1 MIYVDYRNI
10 SVILRKININ
20 DFLKYLI
27 MVIQRIQSIYLLIAV
42 ILMVVFAFF
51 PALTFELADKT
62 VLYGALESGRAGSM
76 HINPLLLT
84 LIILITF
91 LAFVDIFLFKNLQRQ
106 MTVCFV
112 DIIIGLAMLVA
123 ICIQAFVV
131 GNREGWTV
139 SWQWYVL
146 LPILS
151 IIFLML
157 AHKAMSND
165 KKKLRDAERLR

>member
-1 MIYVDYRNI
+1 
-10 SVILRKININ
+10 
-20 DFLKYLI
+20 
-27 MVIQRIQSIYLLIAV
+27 MVIQRIQSVYLLIAV

-62 VLYGALESGRAGSM
+62 VLYGALESGRAGSL
-76 HINPLLLT
+76 HVNLLLIT
-84 LIILITF
+84 LIILISL
-91 LAFVDIFLFKNLQRQ
+91 LALIDIFLFKNLQRQ

-112 DIIIGLAMLVA
+112 DIIIGISMLIA

-139 SWQWYVL
+139 SWQWYL
-146 LPILS
+146 ILPILS

-157 AHKAMSND
+157 AHKAMSRD
-165 KKKLRDAERLR
+165 KKTLRDADRLR

>member
-1 MIYVDYRNI
+1 
-10 SVILRKININ
+10 
-20 DFLKYLI
+20 

-62 VLYGALESGRAGSM
+62 VLYGALESGRAGSL
-76 HINPLLLT
+76 HVNPLLIT
-84 LIILITF
+84 LIILISL
-91 LAFVDIFLFKNLQRQ
+91 LALIDIFLFKNLQRQ

-123 ICIQAFVV
+123 ICIHAFVV
-131 GNREGWTV
+131 GNREGWAV
-139 SWQWYVL
+139 NWQWYML
-146 LPILS
+146 LPVLS

-157 AHKAMSND
+157 AHKSMSND
-165 KKKLRDAERLR
+165 KKKLRDADRLR

>member
-1 MIYVDYRNI
+1 
-10 SVILRKININ
+10 
-20 DFLKYLI
+20 
-27 MVIQRIQSIYLLIAV
+27 MVIQRIQSVFLLIAV

-51 PALTFELADKT
+51 PALSFHLADKT

-76 HINPLLLT
+76 HVDPLLLM
-84 LIILITF
+84 LVILISL
-91 LAFVDIFLFKNLQRQ
+91 LAIVDIFLFKNLQRQ

-123 ICIQAFVV
+123 IGIQAFVV

-139 SWQWYVL
+139 SWQWSLL
-146 LPILS
+146 LPVLS

-165 KKKLRDAERLR
+165 KKKLRDADRLR

>member
-1 MIYVDYRNI
+1 
-10 SVILRKININ
+10 
-20 DFLKYLI
+20 

-62 VLYGALESGRAGSM
+62 VLYGALESGRAGSL
-76 HINPLLLT
+76 HVNPLLIT
-84 LIILITF
+84 LIILISL
-91 LAFVDIFLFKNLQRQ
+91 LALIDIFLFKNLQRQ

-139 SWQWYVL
+139 NWQWYML
-146 LPILS
+146 LPVLS

-157 AHKAMSND
+157 AHKSMSND
-165 KKKLRDAERLR
+165 KKKLRDADRLR

>member
-1 MIYVDYRNI
+1 
-10 SVILRKININ
+10 
-20 DFLKYLI
+20 

-62 VLYGALESGRAGSM
+62 VLYGALESGRAGSL
-76 HINPLLLT
+76 HVNLLLIT
-84 LIILITF
+84 LIILISL
-91 LAFVDIFLFKNLQRQ
+91 LALIDIFLFKNLQRQ

-139 SWQWYVL
+139 NWQWYML
-146 LPILS
+146 LPVLS

-157 AHKAMSND
+157 AHKSMSND
-165 KKKLRDAERLR
+165 KKKLRDADRLR

>member
-20 DFLKYLI
+20 DFLKYQI

-165 KKKLRDAERLR
+165 KKKLRDADRLR